1 MNLWTLS
8 QFIRNKGCREEFWE
22 FFSPRKWPASRR
34 SFGRQARRCRAQV
47 LSSRFFFCLLIFC
60 MRRHMWNK
68 VWFVASW
75 WYLTYC
81 NCKYKVHYSHVNV
94 MSLHYII
101 TPYQFVM
108 QTLRELAS
116 LHMISIYLCSWQGD
130 RLDEARKVWSC
141 RIKKDVAKELNCWS
155 QQTSANTCSQRK

>member
-1 MNLWTLS
+1 MPWGILRVFFAQEMTSVSEELRKAS
-8 QFIRNKGCREEFWE
+8 QEVPG
-22 FFSPRKWPASRR
+22 ASLVK
-34 SFGRQARRCRAQV
+34 S
-47 LSSRFFFCLLIFC
+47 FFFCLLIFC

-116 LHMISIYLCSWQGD
+116 FHMISIYLCSWQGD

-141 RIKKDVAKELNCWS
+141 RIKGCRKRVELLITTNVCEYLLTTQVDWS
-155 QQTSANTCSQRK
+155 IR

>member
-1 MNLWTLS
+1 M
-8 QFIRNKGCREEFWE
+8 RNFES
-22 FFSPRKWPASRR
+22 FFRPGNDQRLGGASEGKPGGAGRKS
-34 SFGRQARRCRAQV
+34 CQV
-47 LSSRFFFCLLIFC
+47 VFFCLLIFC

-116 LHMISIYLCSWQGD
+116 FHMISIYLCSWQGD

-141 RIKKDVAKELNCWS
+141 RIKGCRKRVELLITTNVCEYLLTTQVDWS
-155 QQTSANTCSQRK
+155 IR